1 MDDCSSPEAT
11 AASRGDRE
19 QSNFHSHRI
28 IKFKTPTS
36 ERKSIR
42 HVKKQEWPLRSKKKN
57 KKEQNK
63 SPRKAKH

>member
-19 QSNFHSHRI
+19 QFNFHSHRI
-28 IKFKTPTS
+28 IKFKMPTS
-36 ERKSIR
+36 EWKSIK
-42 HVKKQEWPLRSKKKN
+42 HVKKQVWPLRSKKKN

-63 SPRKAKH
+63 SPRKAKY